1 MAEFLSM
8 GGYGAYIWPAYL
20 ITFAVLAGMVI
31 LSRRATAKEA
41 ATLAQLEK
49 TRSE

>member
-1 MAEFLSM
+1 MAEFFSM

-31 LSRRATAKEA
+31 FSRRANAKEA
-41 ATLAQLEK
+41 ARLVQLEK
-49 TRSE
+49 ARGE